1 MMNTRSDFIEQD
13 PTAEPSAGDLPLGIE
28 PEEDAGKER
37 QFVVALARGL
47 EVLHCFQPGN
57 RLLGNQEIAK
67 MTGIPKPTISRLTY
81 TLTRLGYL
89 DYSEKF
95 GKYQLGT
102 AVVPMGYS
110 YLANMDICKIAAPL
124 MQELADYSHAAVSVG
139 ARDRL
144 KIVHL
149 KGYYSA
155 DATASSRIV
164 GGMPLPL
171 ATTSMGRA
179 ILCGL
184 PEKERDFLL
193 DHIRRE
199 NESEWQK
206 NKAGIEQALKD
217 YHERGFCLSLGE
229 WRKDVNEVAVPMS
242 PVGGSRL
249 LSFNCAAPS
258 FVLRR
263 HMIEDDIGPRL
274 VNMVGNIESEA
285 VNY

>member
-1 MMNTRSDFIEQD
+1 MSNQNDFIERD
-13 PTAEPSAGDLPLGIE
+13 LPAEPSIGDLPYGIE
-28 PEEDAGKER
+28 PEDDAGKER
-37 QFVVALARGL
+37 QFVIALARGL
-47 EVLHCFQPGN
+47 EVLRCFQPGQ
-57 RLLGNQEIAK
+57 RLLGNQELAK

-89 DYSEKF
+89 DYSEKL

-110 YLANMDICKIAAPL
+110 FLANMDICKIASPL
-124 MQELADYSHAAVSVG
+124 MQELADYSHSAVAVG

-144 KIVHL
+144 TMVYL
-149 KGYYSA
+149 KAFYSA
-155 DATASSRIV
+155 DASASSRIA
-164 GGMPLPL
+164 GGMNLPI

-179 ILCGL
+179 LLCGL
-184 PEKERDFLL
+184 PEGEREFLL

-199 NESEWQK
+199 NGPEWPK

-229 WRKDVNEVAVPMS
+229 WRKDVNEVAVPML
-242 PVGGSRL
+242 PAGGARL

-274 VNMVGNIESEA
+274 VNMVRNIESEA
-285 VNY
+285 ANY

>member
-1 MMNTRSDFIEQD
+1 MNARKGSNEKD
-13 PTAEPSAGDLPLGIE
+13 PAPESSTADLPYGIE

-37 QFVVALARGL
+37 QFVIALARGL
-47 EVLHCFQPGN
+47 EVLHCFQPGK

-67 MTGIPKPTISRLTY
+67 ITGIPKPTISRLTY

-89 DYSEKF
+89 DYSDKF

-110 YLANMDICKIAAPL
+110 FLANMHICKIAAPL
-124 MQELADYSHAAVSVG
+124 MQDLADYSHAAVSVG

-144 KIVHL
+144 QMVHL

-164 GGMPLPL
+164 GGMPLPI

-184 PEKERDFLL
+184 SEKERDFLL
-193 DHIRRE
+193 SHIRRE
-199 NESEWQK
+199 NEADWPR

-229 WRKDVNEVAVPMS
+229 WRKDVNEVAVPML
-242 PVGGSRL
+242 PVGDSRL

-274 VNMVGNIESEA
+274 VNMVRNIESEA